1 MDKTLFR
8 FPDIQLKFPVWVK
21 TYQKFKP
28 LLEPGTFGE
37 RILYIRTQL
46 VFMGGSQDEWEGI
59 SSSFLLE
66 LSVGRIKVMGEA

>member
-1 MDKTLFR
+1 MDLSLFLLGLENMDKTLFR

-37 RILYIRTQL
+37 RILYMRTQL
-46 VFMGGSQDEWEGI
+46 VFMGGSQDEWEEN
-59 SSSFLLE
+59 F
-66 LSVGRIKVMGEA
+66 